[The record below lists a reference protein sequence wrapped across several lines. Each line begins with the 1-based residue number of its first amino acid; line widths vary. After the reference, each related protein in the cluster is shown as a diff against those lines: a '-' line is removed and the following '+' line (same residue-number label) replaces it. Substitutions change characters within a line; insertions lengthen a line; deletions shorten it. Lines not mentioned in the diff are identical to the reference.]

1 MKQVLVAAAFTIF
14 LCVCYSPAQKP
25 KDVQSQTNQVLEA
38 NRQWLMA
45 YENCDVKGIER
56 LTAPDFVLSNFVGG
70 LEPKSAF
77 LTNIDCDSDGLKP
90 VVPQLDEIRVLMFG
104 EGAVVTCR
112 SRSKEGDAALRY
124 TNVFV
129 KGQGKWLVVS
139 CQLTNIVSVAAPVV
153 IPVPQPGATPVKESK
168 KP

>member
-1 MKQVLVAAAFTIF
+1 VKHVLVAAAFTIF
-14 LCVCYSPAQKP
+14 VCVCSQAQKP
-25 KDVQSQTNQVLEA
+25 KEVQSQTNQVLEA

-56 LTAPDFVLSNFVGG
+56 LTAPDFVLSNFIGG
-70 LEPKSAF
+70 LEAKPEF
-77 LTNIDCDSDGLKP
+77 LTNIECDSDGLKP
-90 VVPQLDEIRVLMFG
+90 RVPELDEIRVLLFG

-112 SRSKEGDAALRY
+112 SRSKEEGDAGLRY

-129 KGQGKWLVVS
+129 KRQGKWLVIS
-139 CQLTNIVSVAAPVV
+139 CQLTNILSVAAPVV
-153 IPVPQPGATPVKESK
+153 IPIPPPGATPIKESR

>member
-1 MKQVLVAAAFTIF
+1 VQQVLVAAAFTIF
-14 LCVCYSPAQKP
+14 VCVCYSQAQKS

-56 LTAPDFVLSNFVGG
+56 LTAPDFVLSNFIGG
-70 LEPKSAF
+70 LEPRSEF
-77 LTNIDCDSDGLKP
+77 LTNIECDSDGLKP
-90 VVPQLDEIRVLMFG
+90 LVPELDEIRVLLFG

-112 SRSKEGDAALRY
+112 SRSKEGDAGLRY

-129 KGQGKWLVVS
+129 KRQGKWLVVS
-139 CQLTNIVSVAAPVV
+139 CQLTNILSVAAPVV
-153 IPVPQPGATPVKESK
+153 IPVPPPGATPIKESR